1 MLEIDAALKIVLDN
15 TPVLRS
21 ETVDLDRA
29 LGLALAEDLLSPE
42 PIPLFDSSAMDGFA
56 VHSGDVAGADEQNPV
71 TLKIAALSRAGE
83 PYTGP
88 VPEGTAV
95 KIMTGAVVPS
105 GADAVV
111 MKEYVDEQA
120 GTILVKRAALRGD
133 HIRRRGEEF
142 AEGQT
147 ALDAGTL
154 VTPPVIGLL
163 ATLGF
168 GAIAVRPNPAV
179 SIIVTGSELK
189 SPGEELKRGQIR
201 DANTPALVAALRAIG
216 IEPVSA
222 ERVADDG
229 GTIASRL
236 AAALESSDVTIT
248 VGGVSV
254 GDFDLVKDVAEEIG
268 VETLFWRIAMK
279 PGKPNYFGKKGDS
292 LLFGLPGNPV
302 SALVSFHQLVK
313 PALRAMAGRTAGD
326 EDGLGR
332 ACLVSELRKRTH
344 RLEFVRGRLGR
355 NDRGE
360 MNVLPLLGQE
370 SHKLGALARADC
382 LILFPQDVNFL
393 EAGSMVDVETLDWST
408 P

>member
-1 MLEIDAALKIVLDN
+1 MLEIDAAQKIVLDS
-15 TPVLRS
+15 TPLLPAR
-21 ETVDLDRA
+21 TVAVDEA
-29 LGLALAEDLLSPE
+29 LGLTLAADVLSPE

-56 VHSGDVAGADEQNPV
+56 VRCSDVAGATEQSPV
-71 TLKIAALSRAGE
+71 SLRVGALSRAGA

-88 VPEGTAV
+88 VGERMAV
-95 KIMTGAVVPS
+95 KIMTGAMVPP

-111 MKEYVDEQA
+111 MKEYTDDRGETVL
-120 GTILVKRAALRGD
+120 IKRAAALGD
-133 HIRRRGEEF
+133 HIRRKGEEF
-142 AEGQT
+142 SKGDKT
-147 ALDAGTL
+147 LDAGAA

-168 GAIAVRPNPAV
+168 SEVLVRPNPSV
-179 SIIVTGSELK
+179 SLIVTGSELK
-189 SPGEELKRGQIR
+189 RPGEELAPGQIR
-201 DANTPALVAALRAIG
+201 DANSPALVAVLRAIG

-222 ERVADDG
+222 ECVADEKEA
-229 GTIASRL
+229 IASAL
-236 AAALESSDVTIT
+236 GAALGRADVTIS

>member
-279 PGKPNYFGKKGDS
+279 PGKPNYFGKKGSS

-302 SALVSFHQLVK
+302 SALVSFHELVK
-313 PALRAMAGRTAGD
+313 PALRAMAGRIGVDRGTF
-326 EDGLGR
+326 R
-332 ACLVSELRKRTH
+332 ARLAKDLKKRSH
-344 RLEFVRGRLGR
+344 RIEFVRGRLGR
-355 NDRGE
+355 DAEGE
-360 MNVLPLLGQE
+360 LAVQPLTFQE
-370 SHKLGALARADC
+370 SHKLGTLSRADC
-382 LILFPQDVNFL
+382 FIRFPKEETFL
-393 EAGSMVDVETLDWST
+393 EAGAKVTVEPLIWSM